1 MRFPDLKNQALHLQ
15 PWFLLLL
22 AGYAVLELSFNHR
35 LLDLAGDLQLN
46 STPAQLHD
54 IELWGRV
61 VSGLGLALL
70 LMRGLDRFVK
80 SRVLLL
86 VLCASLGLVTMWHL
100 QKALVDTIVAR
111 ADQQDLM
118 MSLRSQISTQEALN
132 GRILLRGETLL
143 DGPAPSE
150 IRPVMSA
157 LWASSVAGL
166 SPDDLDSSSGAAQ
179 LMGGFFAPRITPEQL
194 QAAYRKTVMTPVVLG
209 ASLMF
214 GLLNLCQ
221 FFAGLMAWMLTAA
234 GQDRLL
240 QRCKFWLLPALVLVC
255 MGLSWWP
262 GNEWTTSAAYSLVA
276 SPALWADKPY
286 LAPFVEWSV
295 RAEPA
300 WADSVAWVHS
310 VLLQDF
316 EFTFPWRELFGFDAM
331 SSAPGAPGA
340 QPWR

>member
-1 MRFPDLKNQALHLQ
+1 MRSPVVQNQALNLQ
-15 PWFLLLL
+15 VWFLTVL
-22 AGYAVLELSFNHR
+22 ACYAVLELSFNHR
-35 LLDLAGDLQLN
+35 LLELAGDLQLTT
-46 STPAQLHD
+46 TPDQLHD

-70 LMRGLDRFVK
+70 LMRWLDRFVK
-80 SRVLLL
+80 SRIVLLL
-86 VLCASLGLVTMWHL
+86 LCCTVGLTTMWHL
-100 QKALVDTIVAR
+100 QKALVDAIVAR

-118 MSLRSQISTQEALN
+118 MSWRSQLSTQEALN
-132 GRILLRGETLL
+132 GRILLRGEILL
-143 DGPAPSE
+143 GSPAPAD

-166 SPDDLDSSSGAAQ
+166 SPDDLDSNSGAAQ
-179 LMGGFFAPRITPEQL
+179 LISGFFAPQIPPEQL
-194 QAAYRKTVMTPVVLG
+194 SAAYRKTVMTPVVLG
-209 ASLMF
+209 ASLLF

-221 FFAGLMAWMLTAA
+221 FFAGCVALVLTLTRHD
-234 GQDRLL
+234 GLL
-240 QRCKFWLLPALVLVC
+240 QRCKSWLLPSLTVLC

-262 GNEWTTSAAYSLVA
+262 GNVWTTSPAYQLVA

-310 VLLQDF
+310 ALLQDF
-316 EFTFPWRELFGFDAM
+316 EFKVPFRAFFKTDTLP
-331 SSAPGAPGA
+331 
-340 QPWR
+340 

>member
-1 MRFPDLKNQALHLQ
+1 MQRSALQNQALNSQ

-22 AGYAVLELSFNHR
+22 ACYTVLELSFNHR
-35 LLDLAGDLQLN
+35 LLELAGDLQWKATSVQLN
-46 STPAQLHD
+46 D
-54 IELWGRV
+54 IEIWGRV
-61 VSGLGLALL
+61 VSGLGLGLL
-70 LMRGLDRFVK
+70 LMRWLDNFVR

-86 VLCASLGLVTMWHL
+86 VMCCALGLFSMWHA
-100 QKALVDTIVAR
+100 QKALVDNIVSR
-111 ADQQDLM
+111 ADAQDLA
-118 MSLRSQISTQEALN
+118 MSWKSQMSTQEALN

-143 DGPAPSE
+143 TSPAPAD

-166 SPDDLDSSSGAAQ
+166 LPEDLESDSGAAQ
-179 LMGGFFAPRITPEQL
+179 LMSGFFAPQVSQSQL
-194 QAAYRKTVMTPVVLG
+194 VASYRKTVMTPVVLG

-221 FFAGLMAWMLTAA
+221 LFAGSVAWGLTFS

-240 QRCKFWLLPALVLVC
+240 QRCKLWLLPALVLVC

-262 GNEWTTSAAYSLVA
+262 GNVWTASAAYRLVA
-276 SPALWADKPY
+276 SPALWIDQPY

-300 WADSVAWVHS
+300 WADSVAWVHRA
-310 VLLQDF
+310 LLQDF
-316 EFTFPWRELFGFDAM
+316 EFKVPFRHWLGHEGTEPSPLA
-331 SSAPGAPGA
+331 APL
-340 QPWR
+340 R

>member
-1 MRFPDLKNQALHLQ
+1 MRFPVLKDQALNLQ
-15 PWFLLLL
+15 VWFLALL

-35 LLDLAGDLQLN
+35 LLELAGDLQLTA
-46 STPAQLHD
+46 TPDQLHD

-70 LMRGLDRFVK
+70 LMRWLDRFVK
-80 SRVLLL
+80 SRAVLL
-86 VLCASLGLVTMWHL
+86 VLCCALGLVTMWHL
-100 QKALVDTIVAR
+100 QKAVVDTIVSR

-118 MSLRSQISTQEALN
+118 MSWRSQLSVQEALN
-132 GRILLRGETLL
+132 GRIALRGETLL
-143 DGPAPSE
+143 SSPAPAD
-150 IRPVMSA
+150 IRPAMSA

-166 SPDDLDSSSGAAQ
+166 SPDDLESDSGAAQ
-179 LMGGFFAPRITPEQL
+179 LMGGFFAPQITPQQL
-194 QAAYRKTVMTPVVLG
+194 SAAYRKTVMTPVVLG
-209 ASLMF
+209 ASLLF

-221 FFAGLMAWMLTAA
+221 FFAGCVALVLTLTRHD
-234 GQDRLL
+234 GLL
-240 QRCKFWLLPALVLVC
+240 QRCKSWLLPSLTVLC

-262 GNEWTTSAAYSLVA
+262 GNVWTTSPAYQLVA

-310 VLLQDF
+310 ALLQDF
-316 EFTFPWRELFGFDAM
+316 EFTMPFRHTLG
-331 SSAPGAPGA
+331 
-340 QPWR
+340 R

>member
-1 MRFPDLKNQALHLQ
+1 MRSPVVQNQALNLQ
-15 PWFLLLL
+15 VWFLTVL
-22 AGYAVLELSFNHR
+22 ACYAVLELSFNHR
-35 LLDLAGDLQLN
+35 LLELAGDLQLTT
-46 STPAQLHD
+46 TPDQLHD

-70 LMRGLDRFVK
+70 LMRWLDRFVK
-80 SRVLLL
+80 SRIVLLL
-86 VLCASLGLVTMWHL
+86 LCCTVGLTTMWHL
-100 QKALVDTIVAR
+100 QKALVDAIVAR

-118 MSLRSQISTQEALN
+118 MSWRSQLSTQEALN
-132 GRILLRGETLL
+132 GRILLRGEILL
-143 DGPAPSE
+143 GSPAPAD
-150 IRPVMSA
+150 IRPVMGA

-166 SPDDLDSSSGAAQ
+166 SPDDLDSNSGAAQ
-179 LMGGFFAPRITPEQL
+179 LMSGFFAPQIPPEQL
-194 QAAYRKTVMTPVVLG
+194 SAAYRKTVMTPVVLG
-209 ASLMF
+209 ASLLF

-221 FFAGLMAWMLTAA
+221 FFAGLIGLVLTFARLDA
-234 GQDRLL
+234 LL
-240 QRCKFWLLPALVLVC
+240 QRCKYGLLPSMVALC

-262 GNEWTTSAAYSLVA
+262 GNVWTTSPAYQLVA

-316 EFTFPWRELFGFDAM
+316 EFKVPFRSLF
-331 SSAPGAPGA
+331 
-340 QPWR
+340 QPDT

>member
-1 MRFPDLKNQALHLQ
+1 MRLPVLQTQALNSKV
-15 PWFLLLL
+15 WFLTVL
-22 AGYAVLELSFNHR
+22 AGYTVLELSFNHR
-35 LLDLAGDLQLN
+35 LLELAGDLQLT
-46 STPAQLHD
+46 STPDQLHD

-70 LMRGLDRFVK
+70 LVRWLDRFVK

-86 VLCASLGLVTMWHL
+86 LLCCSLGLTTMWHL
-100 QKALVDTIVAR
+100 QKTLVDAIVAR

-118 MSLRSQISTQEALN
+118 MSWRSQLSTQEALN
-132 GRILLRGETLL
+132 GRILLRGEILL
-143 DGPAPSE
+143 GSPAPAD

-166 SPDDLDSSSGAAQ
+166 SPDDLDSNSGAAQ
-179 LMGGFFAPRITPEQL
+179 LISGFFAPQISPEQL
-194 QAAYRKTVMTPVVLG
+194 SAAYRKTVMTPVVLG
-209 ASLMF
+209 ASLLF

-221 FFAGLMAWMLTAA
+221 FFAGLIALVLTLAR
-234 GQDRLL
+234 QDGVL
-240 QRCKFWLLPALVLVC
+240 QRCKFWLLPAMTALC

-262 GNEWTTSAAYSLVA
+262 GNVWTTSPAYQLVA

-310 VLLQDF
+310 ALLQDF
-316 EFTFPWRELFGFDAM
+316 EFKVPFRAFFRSDTLP
-331 SSAPGAPGA
+331 
-340 QPWR
+340 

>member
-1 MRFPDLKNQALHLQ
+1 MQRSIFINKALNVQ
-15 PWFLLLL
+15 PWFLMVL
-22 AGYAVLELSFNHR
+22 ACYAILELSFNHR
-35 LLDLAGDLQLN
+35 LLDLAGDLHMKT
-46 STPAQLHD
+46 TPTQLHD
-54 IELWGRV
+54 IEIWGRI

-70 LMRGLDRFVK
+70 LMRWLDRFFK
-80 SRVLLL
+80 SRLTLL
-86 VLCASLGLVTMWHL
+86 VLCSTLGLFSMWHL
-100 QKALVDTIVAR
+100 QKMLVDTIVSR

-118 MSLRSQISTQEALN
+118 MSLRSQLITQEALN
-132 GRILLRGETLL
+132 GRILLRGEILL
-143 DGPAPSE
+143 SGPAPAD

-157 LWASSVAGL
+157 LWASSLAGL

-179 LMGGFFAPRITPEQL
+179 LISGFFAPQYTSEHL
-194 QAAYRKTVMTPVVLG
+194 TAAYRKTVMTPVVLG

-221 FFAGLMAWMLTAA
+221 FFAGLVTLLLTFVRQEA
-234 GQDRLL
+234 LL
-240 QRCKFWLLPALVLVC
+240 ERCKSSLLPSLTVLCLV
-255 MGLSWWP
+255 LSWWP
-262 GNEWTTSAAYSLVA
+262 GNVWTTSPAYQLVA

-316 EFTFPWRELFGFDAM
+316 EFKSPIRFFQG
-331 SSAPGAPGA
+331 
-340 QPWR
+340 Q

>member
-1 MRFPDLKNQALHLQ
+1 MFSSPQKNQALNFQ
-15 PWFLLLL
+15 PWFLFLL
-22 AGYAVLELSFNHR
+22 ACYTILELSFNHR
-35 LLDLAGDLQLN
+35 LLELAGSLKWNTTPVQLN
-46 STPAQLHD
+46 D
-54 IELWGRV
+54 IEIWGRI

-70 LMRGLDRFVK
+70 LMRWLDNWFR

-86 VLCASLGLVTMWHL
+86 LICFALGLFSMWHV

-111 ADQQDLM
+111 ADEQDLT
-118 MSLRSQISTQEALN
+118 MSWKSQMSTQEALN

-143 DGPAPSE
+143 TSPAPAD

-166 SPDDLDSSSGAAQ
+166 YPEDLDSDSGASQ
-179 LMGGFFAPRITPEQL
+179 LMSSFFAPQITHSQRV
-194 QAAYRKTVMTPVVLG
+194 AAYRKTVMTPVVLG

-221 FFAGLMAWMLTAA
+221 LFAGSFTWLLKVF

-240 QRCKFWLLPALVLVC
+240 QRCQSFLLPSLTVLC
-255 MGLSWWP
+255 MGMSWWP
-262 GNEWTTSAAYSLVA
+262 GNPWTTSPAYQRVA

-286 LAPFVEWSV
+286 LAPFVEWSA

-300 WADSVAWVHS
+300 WGDSVAWVHRA
-310 VLLQDF
+310 LLQDF
-316 EFTFPWRELFGFDAM
+316 EFKVPFRHGQGQEGM
-331 SSAPGAPGA
+331 
-340 QPWR
+340 QPSPQALPLR

>member
-1 MRFPDLKNQALHLQ
+1 LPVLYNQALHLQ
-15 PWFLLLL
+15 PWFLTVL

-35 LLDLAGDLQLN
+35 LLELAGDLQQ
-46 STPAQLHD
+46 TTTAAQLHD

-70 LMRGLDRFVK
+70 LMRWLDSRVK
-80 SRVLLL
+80 SRAMLL
-86 VLCASLGLVTMWHL
+86 VLCCFFGLTTMWHL

-111 ADQQDLM
+111 ADQQDLV
-118 MSLRSQISTQEALN
+118 MSLSAQISTQEALN
-132 GRILLRGETLL
+132 GRLLLRGETLL
-143 DGPAPSE
+143 GQPAPAE
-150 IRPVMSA
+150 IKPVMGA
-157 LWASSVAGL
+157 LWASSVVGM
-166 SPDDLDSSSGAAQ
+166 SPDDLDSVSGAAQ
-179 LMGGFFAPRITPEQL
+179 LMGGFFAPRISPEQM
-194 QAAYRKTVMTPVVLG
+194 AEAYRKTVMTPVVLG

-221 FFAGLMAWMLTAA
+221 FFAGLTGLVLMVWR
-234 GQDRLL
+234 QDRWL
-240 QRCKFWLLPALVLVC
+240 QRCKFWLLPSLTVVC

-262 GNEWTTSAAYSLVA
+262 GNAWTNSPAYRQVA

-316 EFTFPWRELFGFDAM
+316 EFKFPLRHLFGFDAVH
-331 SSAPGAPGA
+331 ATQGALPL
-340 QPWR
+340 R

>member
-1 MRFPDLKNQALHLQ
+1 MRSPVVSSQALNSQ
-15 PWFLLLL
+15 IWFLTVL

-35 LLDLAGDLQLN
+35 LLELAGDLQLTT
-46 STPAQLHD
+46 TPEQLHD

-70 LMRGLDRFVK
+70 LMRWLDRFVK
-80 SRVLLL
+80 SRVLL
-86 VLCASLGLVTMWHL
+86 VLLCCAVGLGTMWHL
-100 QKALVDTIVAR
+100 QKTLVDAIVAR

-118 MSLRSQISTQEALN
+118 MSWRSQLSTQEALN

-143 DGPAPSE
+143 GSPAPAD
-150 IRPVMSA
+150 IRPVMGA

-166 SPDDLDSSSGAAQ
+166 SPDDLDSNSGAAQ
-179 LMGGFFAPRITPEQL
+179 LMSGFFAPQIPPEQL
-194 QAAYRKTVMTPVVLG
+194 SAAYRKTVMTPVVLG
-209 ASLMF
+209 ASLLF

-221 FFAGLMAWMLTAA
+221 FFAGLVALMMGLA
-234 GQDRLL
+234 GQDGLL
-240 QRCKFWLLPALVLVC
+240 QRCKFWLLPSMIALC

-262 GNEWTTSAAYSLVA
+262 GNVWTTSTAYTLVA

-310 VLLQDF
+310 ALLQDF
-316 EFTFPWRELFGFDAM
+316 EFKVPFRSIFWSGTLP
-331 SSAPGAPGA
+331 
-340 QPWR
+340 

>member
-1 MRFPDLKNQALHLQ
+1 MFRPAPQNQALSLR
-15 PWFLLLL
+15 PWFLFLL
-22 AGYAVLELSFNHR
+22 AAYTVLELSFNHR
-35 LLDLAGDLQLN
+35 LLELAGDLSLNTTTVQLN
-46 STPAQLHD
+46 D
-54 IELWGRV
+54 IEIWGRI

-70 LMRGLDRFVK
+70 LMRWLDKWVR

-86 VLCASLGLVTMWHL
+86 VMCCALGLLSMWHV

-111 ADQQDLM
+111 ADEQDLA
-118 MSLRSQISTQEALN
+118 MSWKSQMSTQEALN
-132 GRILLRGETLL
+132 GRILLRGETLMNRS
-143 DGPAPSE
+143 APSD

-166 SPDDLDSSSGAAQ
+166 YPEDLDSDSGAAQ
-179 LMGGFFAPRITPEQL
+179 LMSSFFAPQITPSQRV
-194 QAAYRKTVMTPVVLG
+194 AAYRKTVMTPVVLA

-221 FFAGLMAWMLTAA
+221 LFAGCVAWLLLLS

-240 QRCKFWLLPALVLVC
+240 QRCKSWLLSALIGLC
-255 MGLSWWP
+255 MALSWWP
-262 GNEWTTSAAYSLVA
+262 GNVWTTSPAYQRVA

-300 WADSVAWVHS
+300 WADSVAWVHRA
-310 VLLQDF
+310 LLQDF
-316 EFTFPWRELFGFDAM
+316 EFKVPFRHLLGHEGTQ
-331 SSAPGAPGA
+331 APATGSPA
-340 QPWR
+340 R

>member
-1 MRFPDLKNQALHLQ
+1 MRLPVLKNQALNLQ
-15 PWFLLLL
+15 VWFLTVL
-22 AGYAVLELSFNHR
+22 ACYAVLELSFNHR
-35 LLDLAGDLQLN
+35 LLELAGDLHL
-46 STPAQLHD
+46 STTADQLHD

-70 LMRGLDRFVK
+70 LMRWLDRFVK
-80 SRVLLL
+80 SRILLL
-86 VLCASLGLVTMWHL
+86 LLCCSLGMSSMWHL
-100 QKALVDTIVAR
+100 QKALVDAIVAR

-118 MSLRSQISTQEALN
+118 MSWRSQLSTQEAVN

-143 DGPAPSE
+143 GNPAPAE

-166 SPDDLDSSSGAAQ
+166 SQDDLDSSSGAAQ
-179 LMGGFFAPRITPEQL
+179 LISGFFAPQISPEQL
-194 QAAYRKTVMTPVVLG
+194 SAAYRKTVMTPVVLG
-209 ASLMF
+209 ASLLF

-221 FFAGLMAWMLTAA
+221 FFAGLVALALTLVR
-234 GQDRLL
+234 QDALL
-240 QRCKFWLLPALVLVC
+240 QRCKFWLLPSMIVLC

-262 GNEWTTSAAYSLVA
+262 GNVWTNSPAYQLVA

-286 LAPFVEWSV
+286 LAGFVEWSV

-310 VLLQDF
+310 ALLQDF
-316 EFTFPWRELFGFDAM
+316 EFKVPFRGIFSSDAV
-331 SSAPGAPGA
+331 P
-340 QPWR
+340 